1 MQVAGWIA
9 DAAEV
14 YRRHRVFIAPLRSG
28 AGIKGKVVAAAAH
41 GIPQV
46 LSPLAAEATG
56 LRHGQEV
63 FLARTPAEWREAVE
77 RLSSCDATWQAMS
90 TAAFHYA
97 RATWS
102 PERGQAL
109 MAEALHRLAL
119 PVREPAAP

>member
-1 MQVAGWIA
+1 MPAERQQVTLVTRDQRIRPG
-9 DAAEV
+9 
-14 YRRHRVFIAPLRSG
+14 R
-28 AGIKGKVVAAAAH
+28 
-41 GIPQV
+41 
-46 LSPLAAEATG
+46 